1 MKLEKLI
8 PLVLN
13 QKNCERK
20 NRDKKLRFVI
30 DVFGVISLMDRS
42 TE

>member
-20 NRDKKLRFVI
+20 MRQKLRFVI